1 MWVDFGAMMHVCN
14 NKEQFRTYD
23 EFSIEQQVLI
33 GSHNKAKVLRNGNVK
48 VKMSSDKMLILTN
61 VFYVPDIKNN
71 LVSTNLLCK
80 SGVKAVLESDKLI
93 LSKNEIFVGKGYAT
107 DDMYKLSIINKE
119 VSSCAYIVD
128 SSYLWHARL
137 GHLNFKYLK
146 FMSKHGMIS
155 YKHDD
160 EKKCEICIQ
169 AKMTKKPFSKL
180 DRNSIMLDLVHFN
193 ICELNGV
200 LTRGGKRYFITFI
213 DNFCRFTYVYL
224 MRNKDESFDMFK
236 RYKLKQKIKRIRK

>member
-1 MWVDFGAMMHVCN
+1 MMHVCN

-80 SGVKAVLESDKLI
+80 SGVKVVLESDKLI

-107 DDMYKLSIINKE
+107 DDMYKLSIIDE
-119 VSSCAYIVD
+119 DIYGCAYIVD
-128 SSYLWHARL
+128 SSYL
-137 GHLNFKYLK
+137 
-146 FMSKHGMIS
+146 
-155 YKHDD
+155 
-160 EKKCEICIQ
+160 
-169 AKMTKKPFSKL
+169 
-180 DRNSIMLDLVHFN
+180 
-193 ICELNGV
+193 
-200 LTRGGKRYFITFI
+200 
-213 DNFCRFTYVYL
+213 
-224 MRNKDESFDMFK
+224 
-236 RYKLKQKIKRIRK
+236 